1 MTGGATLHRVQP
13 IARRAS
19 RPRTAEERWVNSIF
33 DPGPK
38 IPLVEDIWDKEE
50 EEEEEEEGEEEEEEE
65 KEEIVDKEDEK
76 EENRIKT
83 LLGVPRQDSV
93 WGLMAWP
100 RPSPEQARWW
110 EEFSLPPLRGSCLSQ
125 CRLRAKTKLHPL
137 SSLASCS
144 TSKMLPLLETKEEE
158 PCWLR
163 SQPLLEPPPASRLKI
178 PKTVPRLPPK
188 VSPKRSTVPKPGR
201 QQTSLSMW
209 PPIILDPPSKSSA
222 LKGQHT
228 SSAKEAPHT
237 LGAWG
242 NPLPHLSSK

>member
-1 MTGGATLHRVQP
+1 MEWHGPVPWPVVPL
-13 IARRAS
+13 AS
-19 RPRTAEERWVNSIF
+19 DFGEERWVNSIF
-33 DPGPK
+33 DPVPK
-38 IPLVEDIWDKEE
+38 IPPVKDVWDKEEEE

-65 KEEIVDKEDEK
+65 KEIVDKEEEK

-83 LLGVPRQDSV
+83 LLGEPRQDSV

-110 EEFSLPPLRGSCLSQ
+110 EEFSLPPLRGSCLCQ

-137 SSLASCS
+137 PSLASCS
-144 TSKMLPLLETKEEE
+144 TSKLLPLLETKEEE
-158 PCWLR
+158 PFWLR
-163 SQPLLEPPPASRLKI
+163 NQPLLEPPPASRLK
-178 PKTVPRLPPK
+178 PRLPPK

-209 PPIILDPPSKSSA
+209 PPIILDPPCKSSA

-228 SSAKEAPHT
+228 SSAKEVPHT